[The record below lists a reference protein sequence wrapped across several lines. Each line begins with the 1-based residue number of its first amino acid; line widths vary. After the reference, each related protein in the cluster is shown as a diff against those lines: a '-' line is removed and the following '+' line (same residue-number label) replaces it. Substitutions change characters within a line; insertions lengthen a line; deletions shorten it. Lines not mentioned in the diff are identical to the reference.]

1 MLMTLGPIKF
11 EVYPFNATEYGH
23 DHEATFVE
31 KPVLGARPPLEWV
44 GEGSESWSIKARIF
58 PHRFGGLGDLKKL
71 YQARAAGRPLYLMR
85 GDGAQMGWVV
95 IDKVSERS
103 SYLDAEGTR
112 HPRSDQV
119 VVIPDVKA
127 RGVHGDGGGH
137 QHHHNTPAGADFAAR
152 IDQPSITR
160 RFDAIEG
167 KIDKLYD
174 FLLERLTKL
183 PP

>member
-1 MLMTLGPIKF
+1 MLMTLGPIRF
-11 EVYPFNATEYGH
+11 EVHPFNATEYDPGH
-23 DHEATFVE
+23 ETSFVE

-103 SYLDAEGTR
+103 SYLDAEGIGR
-112 HPRSDQV
+112 
-119 VVIPDVKA
+119 VIDVDIAVRRAAKPSN
-127 RGVHGDGGGH
+127 GSFFSLF
-137 QHHHNTPAGADFAAR
+137 AGMF
-152 IDQPSITR
+152 S
-160 RFDAIEG
+160 
-167 KIDKLYD
+167 
-174 FLLERLTKL
+174 
-183 PP
+183 

>member
-1 MLMTLGPIKF
+1 MLMSLGPIRF

-23 DHEATFVE
+23 DHEASFAE

-44 GEGSESWSIKARIF
+44 GEGAEGWSITAKIF

-103 SYLDAEGTR
+103 SYLDAQGIGKVIEVDISVR
-112 HPRSDQV
+112 RSAKPSNGSFFSV
-119 VVIPDVKA
+119 FS
-127 RGVHGDGGGH
+127 GV
-137 QHHHNTPAGADFAAR
+137 F
-152 IDQPSITR
+152 S
-160 RFDAIEG
+160 
-167 KIDKLYD
+167 
-174 FLLERLTKL
+174 
-183 PP
+183 

>member
-1 MLMTLGPIKF
+1 MLMTLGPIRF
-11 EVYPFNATEYGH
+11 EVHPFNATEYDHGH
-23 DHEATFVE
+23 ETSFVE

-103 SYLDAEGTR
+103 SYLDAQGIGKVIEVDISVR
-112 HPRSDQV
+112 RSA
-119 VVIPDVKA
+119 K
-127 RGVHGDGGGH
+127 
-137 QHHHNTPAGADFAAR
+137 
-152 IDQPSITR
+152 PSNGS
-160 RFDAIEG
+160 FFSVFSG
-167 KIDKLYD
+167 M
-174 FLLERLTKL
+174 FS
-183 PP
+183 